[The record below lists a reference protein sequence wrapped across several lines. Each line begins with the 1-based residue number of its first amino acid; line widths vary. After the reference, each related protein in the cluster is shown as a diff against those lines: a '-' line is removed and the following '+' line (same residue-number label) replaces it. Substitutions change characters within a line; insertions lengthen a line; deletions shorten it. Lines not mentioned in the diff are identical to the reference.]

1 MYVYGCFQKFTPKW
15 MVYFRENLLKIDDS
29 GGFYPLFSENILGFD
44 GRVSASLLL
53 FDLKHACS
61 TWRQSQKH
69 PGRRPA
75 ETGKKKLH
83 PKQVPK
89 MTTKMRTLGNV
100 DVFIY
105 LYIYC
110 YWLMKIVLFIDLFIY
125 LLVYSSFY
133 LPQIVRICISYHII
147 IFIYIYKIDTQYIQ
161 HPEVLHHHSLARH
174 QWGEKLSNPI
184 VITAW
189 PLPMCAQTHR
199 KQ

>member
-1 MYVYGCFQKFTPKW
+1 MATLPETKMVGLPQIINFQGQKCRNILKNKIYLQHHRHTPHGSKKKEHTFWRKKVVVGVSKNRDTPKW

-110 YWLMKIVLFIDLFIY
+110 Y
-125 LLVYSSFY
+125 
-133 LPQIVRICISYHII
+133 
-147 IFIYIYKIDTQYIQ
+147 
-161 HPEVLHHHSLARH
+161 
-174 QWGEKLSNPI
+174 
-184 VITAW
+184 
-189 PLPMCAQTHR
+189 
-199 KQ
+199 